1 MGKLVNMG
9 RLVRGRQAEPK
20 TKSIGSRD
28 VINTPYHLQLGMS
41 ESLMENGVVFPQSL
55 WAQVAHRL
63 ISVSDIAVQ
72 GRHTGQGA
80 ALYTLIC
87 ISFVA
92 MTEN

>member
-1 MGKLVNMG
+1 MG

-55 WAQVAHRL
+55 
-63 ISVSDIAVQ
+63 
-72 GRHTGQGA
+72 
-80 ALYTLIC
+80 
-87 ISFVA
+87 
-92 MTEN
+92 